1 MKKGYFI
8 LFLFLSL
15 SSYSQSAKDK
25 LTVVDPSEIIKDLMS
40 WLYYERDYLVWSADY
55 IALDTSLQIISKNE
69 FLERLTT
76 GRYLPL
82 KIRTE
87 GASLCYQLYELKK
100 PVDNDIVATI
110 KNIAQK
116 QLQYYKMEGLILPD
130 FNFVDLENNLYN
142 IESTKDKIILL
153 NCWFV
158 ECQPCVAE
166 IPSLNQLV
174 KQFGKR
180 KDILFVALT
189 INSEAVIRKF
199 LTENTF
205 KYAIVPDKEDYL
217 KNKLK
222 IIGYPT
228 HLIINRRGAIVK
240 VIESNKI
247 SDLRE
252 VLIKEL
258 ER

>member
-1 MKKGYFI
+1 MKRWSFI
-8 LFLFLSL
+8 LFIFLSL
-15 SSYSQSAKDK
+15 SSFSQSANDK
-25 LTVVDPSEIIKDLMS
+25 LPVVDPSEIIKNLMG

-55 IALDTSLQIISKNE
+55 ITLDTSLQIISKNE

-82 KIRTE
+82 KIRTGE
-87 GASLCYQLYELKK
+87 ASLSYQLYELKK
-100 PVDNDIVATI
+100 SVDSDIVVTI
-110 KNIAQK
+110 KNLAQK

-142 IESTKDKIILL
+142 IETAKDKIIVL

-174 KQFGKR
+174 KQLGKR
-180 KDILFVALT
+180 KDILFIALT
-189 INSEAVIRKF
+189 IDSAAVIRKF
-199 LTENTF
+199 LNKNTF

-217 KNKLK
+217 RNKLN
-222 IIGYPT
+222 IIAYPT
-228 HLIINRRGAIVK
+228 HLIINRQGMIVK

-247 SDLRE
+247 SELID